1 MTTGPKPVKIFLTNS
16 LEGKEETDDIKWTT
30 NRFEAT
36 HMLLNG
42 IHYVRGPGGNWF
54 APDYTQPGTAEAVKK
69 SVDEAYDAHWS
80 IDRWRK

>member
-42 IHYVRGPGGNWF
+42 IHYVRDPGAIGL
-54 APDYTQPGTAEAVKK
+54 PPTTPSQVRLRP
-69 SVDEAYDAHWS
+69 
-80 IDRWRK
+80 